1 MELIC
6 VKSRSRCWS
15 LTINNPTKEDVTQLH
30 MVFEICA
37 DFACQEEI
45 GEKNGTPHIQGY
57 IYFRHDKSES
67 VVRKLIPRGHWEKA
81 RKAVA
86 LKRYC
91 TKAKT
96 QHGRIWIKNIV
107 SNRILNP
114 GKPTEEQFMTAALQW
129 FKEKYDV

>member
-6 VKSRSRCWS
+6 VKTRSRCWS
-15 LTINNPTKEDVTQLH
+15 LTINNPTKEDITQLH
-30 MVFEICA
+30 TVFEICA

-45 GEKNGTPHIQGY
+45 GEKSGTPHIQGY
-57 IYFRHDKSES
+57 IYFKYDKSES

-96 QHGRIWIKNIV
+96 QHGRIWRKTISSRV
-107 SNRILNP
+107 LSP
-114 GKPTEEQFMTAALQW
+114 AGKPTEEAFMLAALTW
-129 FKEKYDV
+129 FKERYDV